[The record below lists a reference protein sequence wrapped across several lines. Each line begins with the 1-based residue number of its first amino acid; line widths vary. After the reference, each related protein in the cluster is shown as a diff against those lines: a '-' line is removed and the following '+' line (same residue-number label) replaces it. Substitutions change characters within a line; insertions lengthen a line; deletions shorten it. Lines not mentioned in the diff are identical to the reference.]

1 VPVWPLSQGEID
13 GVHEDFVERLLSGE
27 APARAGSCGRTSG
40 PQYAERVL
48 AGGFPQAL
56 AMPDPLRAQW
66 FSDYVALVCERDV
79 MAISRVRQRT
89 QLPRLLTRLAGQT
102 AQLLNISEAAR
113 SVSLDVSTA
122 ENYTQLLESV
132 FLIHRLPAW
141 GTALGAKAGALPKL
155 HLVDSGVAGQMTRI
169 TAEKLRRLLPQT
181 LTEYGHLM
189 ETFVVNEVLKQAS
202 WSAQPVVAGHWRERG
217 GEEVDLVLE
226 RADGAVAGIAV
237 KAASQVRPGD
247 AAGLIMLAR
256 RLGDRWLAGVVLYA
270 GRHTASLDARLSISA
285 LPVDALWS

>member
-1 VPVWPLSQGEID
+1 MFASLL
-13 GVHEDFVERLLSGE
+13 ERLAHSQRWVARVSICLLASAGLAAAL
-27 APARAGSCGRTSG
+27 APAGAVASTR
-40 PQYAERVL
+40 
-48 AGGFPQAL
+48 QA
-56 AMPDPLRAQW
+56 ASPKS
-66 FSDYVALVCERDV
+66 FF
-79 MAISRVRQRT
+79 
-89 QLPRLLTRLAGQT
+89 
-102 AQLLNISEAAR
+102 
-113 SVSLDVSTA
+113 STA